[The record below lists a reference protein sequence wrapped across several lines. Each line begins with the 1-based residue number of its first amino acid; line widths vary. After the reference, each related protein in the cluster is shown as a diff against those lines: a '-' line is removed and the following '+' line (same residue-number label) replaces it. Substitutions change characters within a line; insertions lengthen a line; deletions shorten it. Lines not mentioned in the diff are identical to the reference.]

1 MLILLIESR
10 KKKHMVSQLLHRV
23 LLGVSLV
30 ATSSPVLAL
39 NYEGELRTPFVIN
52 VTIDPKAASLPD
64 AKPYLE
70 KATKLIGTNFQVAE
84 FEEVLTIKKDGAY
97 SVRSI
102 IPTGSVVST
111 VTPLDKVMRLGDG
124 KVVGGRPVATK
135 VIEQRGSSEPS
146 LMALINEKLNK
157 IFYYRGKEN
166 VRTEALPAGGVT
178 DIVMLGYL
186 FLGQP
191 VPVKNVTIS
200 ATDARRPFINQ
211 TLKATDTPITFAG
224 ETFPGVKFT
233 RVLTPGEDA
242 TLEFWVRKADGLPV
256 RTLIGLSG
264 KYGVTIDIYPRK
276 LHPVLGGKK

>member
-1 MLILLIESR
+1 MSMKNIKNLFCGLFLFA
-10 KKKHMVSQLLHRV
+10 
-23 LLGVSLV
+23 GVPV
-30 ATSSPVLAL
+30 AHAL
-39 NYEGELRTPFVIN
+39 TYVGELRTPYVIN
-52 VTIDPKAASLPD
+52 MTVDPKAATLPD

-84 FEEVLTIKKDGAY
+84 FEESLSIKKDGTY

-111 VTPLDKVMRLGDG
+111 VTPLDKVVRMGDG
-124 KVVGGRPVATK
+124 RVVNGRPIAAKVV
-135 VIEQRGSSEPS
+135 EQRGSNEPT
-146 LMALINEKLNK
+146 LLALINDKLNK

-166 VRTEALPAGGVT
+166 VRTEGLPAGGVA

-186 FLGQP
+186 YLGQP
-191 VPVKNVTIS
+191 VPVKNVSLS
-200 ATDARRPFINQ
+200 ATDARRPFVNQ
-211 TLKATDTPITFAG
+211 TLKATETPITFAG

-242 TLEFWVRKADGLPV
+242 TLEFWVRKSDGLPV

-276 LHPVLGGKK
+276 LHPVLTQK

>member
-1 MLILLIESR
+1 MHMKKFKMLFCGL
-10 KKKHMVSQLLHRV
+10 VV
-23 LLGVSLV
+23 LTGMPV
-30 ATSSPVLAL
+30 AHAL
-39 NYEGELRTPFVIN
+39 TYVGELRTPYVIN
-52 VTIDPKAASLPD
+52 VTVDPKAATLPD

-84 FEEVLTIKKDGAY
+84 FEESLSIKKDGTY

-111 VTPLDKVMRLGDG
+111 VTPLDKVVRMGDG
-124 KVVGGRPVATK
+124 KVVNGRPIAAK
-135 VIEQRGSSEPS
+135 VVEQRGSNEPT
-146 LMALINEKLNK
+146 LLALINDKLNK
-157 IFYYRGKEN
+157 VFYYRGKEN
-166 VRTEALPAGGVT
+166 VRTEGLPAGGVA

-186 FLGQP
+186 YLGQP
-191 VPVKNVTIS
+191 VPIKNVTLS
-200 ATDARRPFINQ
+200 ATDARRPFVNQ
-211 TLKATDTPITFAG
+211 TLKATETPITFAG

-242 TLEFWVRKADGLPV
+242 TLEFWVRKSDGLPV

-276 LHPVLGGKK
+276 LHPVLTQK

>member
-1 MLILLIESR
+1 MKRMIHIAAGLGLLAFAGAA
-10 KKKHMVSQLLHRV
+10 Q
-23 LLGVSLV
+23 
-30 ATSSPVLAL
+30 AL
-39 NYEGELRTPFVIN
+39 NYVGELRTPYVIN
-52 VTIDPKAASLPD
+52 ITVDPKAATLPD

-84 FEEVLTIKKDGAY
+84 FEEVLSIKKDGVY
-97 SVRSI
+97 SVRSL

-124 KVVGGRPVATK
+124 KVVNGRPIAAK
-135 VIEQRGSSEPS
+135 VIEQRGSNEPA
-146 LMALINEKLNK
+146 LMTLINDKLNK
-157 IFYYRGKEN
+157 IFFYRGKEN
-166 VRTEALPAGGVT
+166 VRTEDLPAGGVT
-178 DIVMLGYL
+178 DVVMLGYL
-186 FLGQP
+186 YLGQP

-200 ATDARRPFINQ
+200 AVDAKRPFINQ
-211 TLKATDTPITFAG
+211 TLRATETPITFAG

-233 RVLTPGEDA
+233 RVLSPGEDA

-276 LHPVLGGKK
+276 LHPVITAQK

>member
-1 MLILLIESR
+1 MNFLKR
-10 KKKHMVSQLLHRV
+10 MTV
-23 LLGVSLV
+23 GAACFV
-30 ATSSPVLAL
+30 AAGTALAL
-39 NYEGELRTPFVIN
+39 TYEGELRTPYVIN
-52 VTIDPKAASLPD
+52 ITVDPKAASLPEV
-64 AKPYLE
+64 KPYLE
-70 KATKLIGTNFQVAE
+70 KATKLVGTNFQVAE
-84 FEEVLTIKKDGAY
+84 FEEALSIKKDGTY

-111 VTPLDKVMRLGDG
+111 VTPLDKVVRLGDG
-124 KVVGGRPVATK
+124 RVVGGRPIASK
-135 VIEQRGSSEPS
+135 VSEQRGSNEQP
-146 LMALINEKLNK
+146 LLALVNDKLQK

-186 FLGQP
+186 YLGQP
-191 VPVKNVTIS
+191 VPVKNVTLS
-200 ATDARRPFINQ
+200 ATDAKRPFVNQ
-211 TLKATDTPITFAG
+211 TLKATETPITFAG

-233 RVLTPGEDA
+233 RVLAPGEDA

-276 LHPVLGGKK
+276 LHPLITGKK